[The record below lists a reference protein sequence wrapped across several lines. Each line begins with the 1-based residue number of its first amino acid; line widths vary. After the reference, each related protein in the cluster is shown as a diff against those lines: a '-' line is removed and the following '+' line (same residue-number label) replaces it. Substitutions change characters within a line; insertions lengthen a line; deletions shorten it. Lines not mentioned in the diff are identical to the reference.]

1 MTMLKT
7 ILSTVLLPSLALSYA
22 VLPEQAF
29 AQTTDSKEA
38 EQLNKSKSTLSVS
51 GFKKELDKMQALDIL
66 ASDLSTTDAL
76 TRAEQAT
83 IALKGMT
90 REQVHAQKK
99 QGKFLGNAIKL
110 NSDNLALSNVSS
122 NTVNSLVQT
131 RAHHSFSIFEGYAQ
145 LIVDDDAD
153 GFYKTFSVTFDA
165 DVYNPDYVETSL
177 VYADLYL
184 SIDGGDWEHYYTTS
198 NFIIT
203 GDSTDDAFE
212 VYTTLDQGYIAGHY
226 DVLID
231 LYEVGYPD
239 IVATYSAADANEL
252 YALPLES
259 ADYDTYYETHYYHHH
274 DEGGSIP
281 LISIAFLLGMT
292 AIRCLPKAKAQN

>member
-1 MTMLKT
+1 MLKT

-22 VLPEQAF
+22 VLPEQVF
-29 AQTTDSKEA
+29 AQTTDSTET
-38 EQLNKSKSTLSVS
+38 EQLIKSKSALSVS
-51 GFKKELDKMQALDIL
+51 GFKKELNKMQALDTL
-66 ASDLSTTDAL
+66 ASDISTADAL
-76 TRAEQAT
+76 TQAEQAT

-90 REQVHAQKK
+90 REQVQAQKK
-99 QGKFLGNAIKL
+99 QGKFLGSAIKL
-110 NSDNLALSNVSS
+110 NGDKLALNSVSP
-122 NTVNSLVQT
+122 NSVKSLAQA

-145 LIVDDDAD
+145 LVVDDDAD

-184 SIDGGDWEHYYTTS
+184 SLDGGDWEHYYTTS
-198 NFIIT
+198 NFLIT
-203 GDSTDDAFE
+203 GDSTGDAFE

-239 IVATYSAADANEL
+239 IVATYSAVDTNEL

-259 ADYDTYYETHYYHHH
+259 ADYDTYYETHHYHHH
-274 DEGGSIP
+274 DDGGSIP
-281 LISIAFLLGMT
+281 LISVVFLLGV
-292 AIRCLPKAKAQN
+292 AGIRYLPKANTHN